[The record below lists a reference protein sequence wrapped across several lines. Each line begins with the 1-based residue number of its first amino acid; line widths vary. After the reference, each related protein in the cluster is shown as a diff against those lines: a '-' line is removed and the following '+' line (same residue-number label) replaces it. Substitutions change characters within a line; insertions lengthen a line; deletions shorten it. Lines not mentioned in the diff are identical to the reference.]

1 MEKTN
6 IDTTLIVLALVATVI
21 GAYVL
26 LTGNWA
32 TPITEWLL
40 MAQDGILK
48 NGKIL
53 LSSTIDKGTTSDK
66 GSPYMRL

>member
-40 MAQDGILK
+40 MA
-48 NGKIL
+48 
-53 LSSTIDKGTTSDK
+53 
-66 GSPYMRL
+66 